1 MDLRHYPITTYKKHT
16 SHRYKAT
23 PHHIRK
29 SGNLGIE
36 CPTKINKKTALPQK
50 TNKQVGERLKET
62 PLPSQNYSDPT
73 LYSNST
79 IIH

>member
-1 MDLRHYPITTYKKHT
+1 MESNLKIKKICLDKGVHF
-16 SHRYKAT
+16 KAT

-29 SGNLGIE
+29 SGNLGIV

-50 TNKQVGERLKET
+50 TNKQIGERLKET